1 MTLGLP
7 LGGDLSGEV
16 NVKVSCGGEGLPA
29 GDCSLFTSVLAPKG
43 LRGGGL
49 GVWSLT
55 GELFL
60 DRTGGGGVPGRG
72 EAGWRVGGVF
82 RGSALMKGV
91 VLDALELCFFWELFP
106 SAASRR
112 MTLCCDK

>member
-1 MTLGLP
+1 MLGLP
-7 LGGDLSGEV
+7 LGGELCGEV
-16 NVKVSCGGEGLPA
+16 NVKTSGRGEGLPA
-29 GDCSLFTSVLAPKG
+29 GDRSLFTSVFVPKG
-43 LRGGGL
+43 LGGGGL

-91 VLDALELCFFWELFP
+91 ALDILELCFFWELFP

-112 MTLCCDK
+112 MTLCWDK